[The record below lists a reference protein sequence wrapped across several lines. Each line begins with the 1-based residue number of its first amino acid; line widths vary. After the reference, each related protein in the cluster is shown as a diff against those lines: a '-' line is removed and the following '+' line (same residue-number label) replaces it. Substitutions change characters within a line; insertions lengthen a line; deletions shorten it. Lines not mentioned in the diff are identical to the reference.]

1 MTYAA
6 TQFGIPQAHQ
16 QMGWGWFILEA
27 VFYISGAMVYA
38 SRYPE
43 KAWPGSCDIFGSS
56 HQIFHVL
63 VLLGALSHFTGIAQ
77 AFEYNH
83 NPLTRLC

>member
-6 TQFGIPQAHQ
+6 VKFSIPQAHL

-27 VFYISGAMVYA
+27 VFYISGAAVHAY
-38 SRYPE
+38 RYPE
-43 KAWPGSCDIFGSS
+43 RAWPGTCDVIGSS
-56 HQIFHVL
+56 HQIFHVS
-63 VLLGALSHFTGIAQ
+63 VLLGALSHLTGIAR

-83 NPLTRLC
+83 NPVTQLC